1 MNGTDDTKQLAK
13 AGSIHNAAHYSC
25 VQREKSRVVGGASCY
40 RNNPSSRTERA
51 HPADHFNP
59 RHPAPAKVHQSD
71 VGLMAKEAMNGVV
84 RITCF
89 ANHREIGL
97 SSDRS
102 DYSFANETMFPDIDQ
117 TDPHR

>member
-1 MNGTDDTKQLAK
+1 MNGTDDMKQLAK
-13 AGSIHNAAHYSC
+13 AGSIHNATHHAR
-25 VQREKSRVVGGASCY
+25 VQREKRRVVGGASCY
-40 RNNPSSRTERA
+40 RNDPSGRTESA
-51 HPADHFNP
+51 HLANHINP

-97 SSDRS
+97 RS
-102 DYSFANETMFPDIDQ
+102 DGSD
-117 TDPHR
+117 